1 MKTPQDIVLHHLNN
15 SRSQRILWL
24 LEEMGVAYTVKH
36 YQRDAKTNL
45 APAELKQVHA
55 LGRSPVLTDGT
66 LVLAES
72 GAIIEYLTETY
83 APQLKPSSPEA
94 LIQYRFWL
102 HFAEGS
108 LMPPLVARL
117 VLGKAREKAG
127 PIFIKPIVNKLVD
140 GIIAAYY
147 GPNLEQ
153 SLQYVNAHL
162 ANNEWFAGDALSGAD
177 FQMSFPLEAMQGRVG
192 KGLYPHIDAFVQKI
206 HAREA
211 YQRGLEKGG
220 KYAYA

>member
-1 MKTPQDIVLHHLNN
+1 MTTSPEIVLHHLNN

-24 LEEMGVAYTVKH
+24 LEEIGVAYSVKH

-45 APAELKQVHA
+45 APPELKSIHA
-55 LGRSPVLTDGT
+55 LGRSPVLTHGD
-66 LVLAES
+66 LVIAES
-72 GAIIEYLTETY
+72 GAIIEFLVDNY
-83 APQLKPSSPEA
+83 APHLKPISTQDN
-94 LIQYRFWL
+94 LQYRFWM

-127 PIFIKPIVNKLVD
+127 PFFIKPIVNKLVD
-140 GIIAAYY
+140 GIIDAYY

-153 SLQYVNAHL
+153 SLKYVNDHL
-162 ANNEWFAGDALSGAD
+162 TDNEWFAGDNLSGAD
-177 FQMSFPLEAMQGRVG
+177 IQMSFPLEAMQGRVG
-192 KGLYPHIDAFVQKI
+192 KGLYPAIDEFVQRI
-206 HAREA
+206 HARDA

-220 KYAYA
+220 EYAYA